1 MKNFKLALIPLFILL
16 TGCLDSSSSS
26 YDDTDDLAFYEE
38 FSQQNNVTK
47 TSSGLL
53 YRVIEEGEGVKPGPE
68 SIVLVH
74 LEGATIDE
82 STSVNT
88 FENDT
93 PTLILL
99 QYDLAGYQ
107 EGIQLMNIGSMY
119 EMVFPTQ
126 LAFGDGRVIHF
137 ERIRLLNTQEGFV
150 EGYTQQ
156 EDVTTTDSG
165 LRYRVIQEG
174 EGESPDENSSV
185 VVNYTGTLINGLEF
199 GSQESVTFN
208 LGGTNPPIE
217 GFGEGLQL
225 MSPGSTYEF
234 LLPANLAYGNQPPTN
249 SYIYPGAVLLFEV
262 ELLSIQ

>member
-68 SIVLVH
+68 SVVLANM
-74 LEGATIDE
+74 EGSSIDGLQ
-82 STSVNT
+82 SVNT
-88 FENDT
+88 FEGGN
-93 PTLILL
+93 PSIVVLEQNLL
-99 QYDLAGYQ
+99 GYQ
-107 EGIQLMNIGSMY
+107 EGFQLMNIGSLY
-119 EMVFPTQ
+119 EMVFPTH

-150 EGYTQQ
+150 EDYSQQ
-156 EDVTTTDSG
+156 EDVITTESG
-165 LRYRVIQEG
+165 LRYRVIEEG
-174 EGESPDENSSV
+174 DGESPDENSSV
-185 VVNYTGTLINGLEF
+185 FVNYTGTFMNGIEF
-199 GSQESVTFN
+199 DSGESANFTV
-208 LGGTNPPIE
+208 GGVID
-217 GFGEGLQL
+217 GFAEGLQL
-225 MSPGSTYEF
+225 MSVGATYEF
-234 LLPANLAYGNQPPTN
+234 LIPSDIGYGDSPLAYPNE
-249 SYIYPGAVLLFEV
+249 ILLFEV